1 MASKLI
7 LILFPKKIVGIRLLR
22 SIWGFSFQ
30 AQILHWIKS
39 LFSHLGTTK
48 GTFWHFR
55 TKKLSLE
62 IDLWIFISSAN
73 PALSKIIIFPPWYYE
88 GYFFAFS
95 DQKIVGFKSKKR
107 PKTGIP
113 RISTISG
120 ISGIWTFSEIFP
132 EKRRFFTGAGTTL
145 KMNPLAMIAK
155 KILLNH
161 LVVLGWQPYD

>member
-1 MASKLI
+1 M
-7 LILFPKKIVGIRLLR
+7 
-22 SIWGFSFQ
+22 
-30 AQILHWIKS
+30 
-39 LFSHLGTTK
+39 
-48 GTFWHFR
+48 
-55 TKKLSLE
+55 SLE
-62 IDLWIFISSAN
+62 IDLRIFISSAN
-73 PALSKIIIFPPWYYE
+73 PALNKIIIFPPWCYE

-113 RISTISG
+113 RNPGISG
-120 ISGIWTFSEIFP
+120 ISGISTIWRFSEIFP

-161 LVVLGWQPYD
+161 LVVLG